1 MLKKNWN
8 EYTENEKRS
17 ILFHAY
23 IYYGKSNEILA
34 ELNEYK
40 LLITNNPDDVL
51 KIYIIA
57 KYLNFN
63 PQAAIAKALRE
74 NKLQTLYNLTIP
86 IDFSKPDINEKLNE
100 FLEDT
105 IYTYNFEVA
114 RRSKQ
119 GRSR

>member
-105 IYTYNFEVA
+105 ISTYNFEVA

-119 GRSR
+119 RRSR

>member
-8 EYTENEKRS
+8 EYTENEKRN

-23 IYYGKSNEILA
+23 VYYGKSNEILT

-40 LLITNNPDDVL
+40 LLITSNPDDIL

-63 PQAAIAKALRE
+63 PQTAIAKALRE
-74 NKLQTLYNLTIP
+74 NKLQALYNLTIP
-86 IDFSKPDINEKLNE
+86 IDFSKPEINEKLNE

-105 IYTYNFEVA
+105 VSTYNFEVA

>member
-8 EYTENEKRS
+8 EYSENEKRN

-23 IYYGKSNEILA
+23 VYYGKSNEILT

-40 LLITNNPDDVL
+40 LLITSNPDDIL

-63 PQAAIAKALRE
+63 PQTAIAKAIRE
-74 NKLQTLYNLTIP
+74 NKLQALYNLTIP
-86 IDFSKPDINEKLNE
+86 IDFSKPEINEKLNE

-105 IYTYNFEVA
+105 VSTYNFEVA